1 MESIRKLFQLHPNT
15 TCLAVSR
22 KGCALI
28 NNLALSAFF
37 PDLNPV
43 VTLPGDLE
51 SNPNNYA
58 DGKFLTDPTKL
69 RSLQIPIYIGM
80 EVFFTRNVNK
90 DIDYVNGMKAQV
102 IGWNAESKGLH
113 LVTATGKYVTI
124 WKWTDREI
132 YNRSYYPIRPGYCST
147 IVKYQGA
154 ELEHVT
160 VYLDVPGVPGS
171 FFFYNKSLV
180 FFPLLFAKIIDH
192 QKHISSCSLHC
203 IITRCNI
210 EAIPYWWECQSAS
223 LHTGTIRCT
232 SHKEFS
238 YK

>member
-1 MESIRKLFQLHPNT
+1 MGDEPTMESIRKLFQLHPNT

-171 FFFYNKSLV
+171 FFFL
-180 FFPLLFAKIIDH
+180 
-192 QKHISSCSLHC
+192 
-203 IITRCNI
+203 
-210 EAIPYWWECQSAS
+210 
-223 LHTGTIRCT
+223 
-232 SHKEFS
+232 
-238 YK
+238 